1 MKLLRLFGY
10 SAAFLFLLASCTQDL
25 NQQKLELQKR
35 EMALKEKENA
45 FALKQADYQ
54 LLSQMRDSI
63 VSSRD
68 SLDIHPK
75 LQLIKGKWK
84 GKIVCTESNCPEYVV
99 GDTRIDDWQLEVVG
113 GIVTAKNLNKSGFIR
128 VYKGG
133 IENNQ
138 LKLNYRSPAN
148 AEKILNIDI
157 VFPDLSASNLSGSRN
172 VQIDGKCQSKY
183 TIELTR

>member
-1 MKLLRLFGY
+1 MTLLRLFGF
-10 SAAFLFLLASCTQDL
+10 SAALLFLLVSCTQDI
-25 NQQKLELQKR
+25 NQQKIELEKR
-35 EMALKEKENA
+35 EAALQEKESA

-63 VSSRD
+63 VSSVD

-75 LQLIKGKWK
+75 LDLIAGKWK
-84 GKIVCTESNCPEYVV
+84 GKIVCTESSCPEYVV
-99 GDTRIDDWQLEVVG
+99 GDTRIDDWQLEVVA

-128 VYKGG
+128 VYKGT

-138 LKLNYRSPAN
+138 LKLYYNSPAD
-148 AEKILNIDI
+148 ATTVLNIGI
-157 VFPDLSASNLSGSRN
+157 VFPDLSANKLSGSRN

-183 TIELTR
+183 TIELSR